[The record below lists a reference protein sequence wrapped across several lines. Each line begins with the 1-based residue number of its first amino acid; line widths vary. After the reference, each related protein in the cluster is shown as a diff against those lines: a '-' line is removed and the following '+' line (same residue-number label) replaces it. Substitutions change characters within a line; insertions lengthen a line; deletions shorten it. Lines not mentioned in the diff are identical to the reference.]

1 MSARFLIIAN
11 PVSGAGRG
19 ERLTAAMAASLEQR
33 GCEVEVR
40 LTTRERNGRAIA
52 RDVQA
57 GEQDAVVVVGGDGSV
72 NDVLNGLPEE
82 PVPIAV
88 LPAGTANVWAREA
101 GLPRD
106 TERLADVL
114 QAGHVVRSVLWRA
127 NGEAFF
133 LFVGAGLDARIVEE
147 VERRRKAAGGK
158 GGMRQWVLPAMRVFF
173 GRPHAELTMEV
184 EGRSHTGLS
193 QVLVTRIRRYA
204 GALQLPEGIDITDD
218 RLHVLGFPQRTKLG
232 YLPLGLRA
240 LTGRLRSDRDVIH
253 VTTDQPVRIR
263 SEAAEPFHRDGDHAG
278 RTPVELTL
286 DRRVIELVVP
296 MPQP

>member
-19 ERLTAAMAASLEQR
+19 ERLTVAMASSLEAR

-40 LTTRERNGRAIA
+40 LTTPESNGRVLAT
-52 RDVQA
+52 DVRA

-72 NDVLNGLPEE
+72 NDVINGLPDE
-82 PVPIAV
+82 PIPVAV

-106 TERLADVL
+106 TDRLAEVL
-114 QAGHVVRSVLWRA
+114 QAGRVVRSALWRA

-133 LFVGAGLDARIVEE
+133 LFVGAGLDARIVES

-158 GGMRQWVLPAMRVFF
+158 GGMRQWVLPAMRVFL
-173 GRPHAELTMEV
+173 GRPHAELSVEV
-184 EGRSHTGLS
+184 EGRTHTGLS

-204 GALQLPEGIDITDD
+204 GSLRLPEGIDITDD
-218 RLHVLGFPQRTKLG
+218 RLHVLGFPQRSRLG
-232 YLPLGLRA
+232 YLPVGLRA
-240 LTGRLRSDRDVIH
+240 LTGRLRSDKDVIH
-253 VTTDQPVRIR
+253 VTTAEPVRIS
-263 SEAAEPFHRDGDHAG
+263 SEAVEPYHVDGDHAG
-278 RTPVELTL
+278 RTPVDLTL
-286 DRRVIELVVP
+286 DRRIIELVVP
-296 MPQP
+296 PPRS